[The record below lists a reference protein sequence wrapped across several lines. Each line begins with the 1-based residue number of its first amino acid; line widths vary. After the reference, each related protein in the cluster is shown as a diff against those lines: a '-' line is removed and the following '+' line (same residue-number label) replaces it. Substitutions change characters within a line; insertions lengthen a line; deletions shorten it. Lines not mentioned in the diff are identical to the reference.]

1 MVCLSSGRFSIMAF
15 NVVAKPRSRILSASS
30 KTENKKGN
38 GPVVHNNL
46 SLVRLNNGTCMM
58 CLQNCPSPPC
68 LGLLGVAYPQC
79 HTEIL
84 EFDTWEVGW
93 DRPYL

>member
-46 SLVRLNNGTCMM
+46 SLVRMNNGTCMM

-84 EFDTWEVGW
+84 EFDI
-93 DRPYL
+93 